1 MIRVLVV
8 DDQELLR
15 RGLRL
20 LLETVDDIEVV
31 DEAADGQEAL
41 GRIEHSR
48 PDVVLADARMP
59 VLDGEGLVAACAER
73 HPGLPVLVLS
83 TFDDAE
89 VVRAVHLAG
98 AAGFL
103 LKDVSTDTLADGI
116 RAVRSGGLVLDPR
129 VARLV
134 ASPPQEADPLAELT
148 AAERSVAER
157 VARGMSNAE
166 IAADLSLAEGTVKN
180 TVSALFRK
188 LGVRDRTALALTVS
202 RAAG

>member
-20 LLETVDDIEVV
+20 LLETVNDIEVV
-31 DEAADGQEAL
+31 DEAANGREAL
-41 GRIEHSR
+41 VRVERSR

-59 VLDGEGLVAACAER
+59 VLDGDGFVAACAEK

-89 VVRAVHLAG
+89 VVRAVHAAG

-129 VARLV
+129 VARMV
-134 ASPPQEADPLAELT
+134 VSPPQDPLSALT

-157 VARGMSNAE
+157 IARGMSNAE

-188 LGVRDRTALALTVS
+188 LEVRDRTALALAVA
-202 RAAG
+202 RATR